1 MRFFH
6 KDDDQKGEI
15 MTDFINSFVGN
26 QITDYPF
33 LAAVLGVIMSAIIF
47 FLFYTIVASLF
58 KVR

>member
-1 MRFFH
+1 
-6 KDDDQKGEI
+6 

-26 QITDYPF
+26 QISDYPF